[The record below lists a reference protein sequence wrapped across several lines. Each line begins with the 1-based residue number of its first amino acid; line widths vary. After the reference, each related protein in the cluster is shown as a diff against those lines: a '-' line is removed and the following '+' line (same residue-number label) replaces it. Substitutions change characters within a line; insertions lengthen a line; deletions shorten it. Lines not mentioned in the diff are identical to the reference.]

1 MNQSMKAAMC
11 AVQMSAFI
19 LDGPLRD
26 ISPQQTPIL
35 EEMTAALI
43 AQLVSSSPL
52 NGVVPVSSVSRN
64 MPDYSQAAK
73 DGQGHP
79 RMYQS

>member
-1 MNQSMKAAMC
+1 MKAAMC

-35 EEMTAALI
+35 EEMIAALVV
-43 AQLVSSSPL
+43 QLVSPSRVD
-52 NGVVPVSSVSRN
+52 GVASTASHASRN
-64 MPDYSQAAK
+64 MPDYSQMAK
-73 DGQGHP
+73 DAQEHP